1 MDEELE
7 RDPNVMVLGEDVGK
21 KGGVFG
27 ATEGLLAKY
36 GEKRVLDTPL
46 TEGMIAGAAM
56 GAAIYGLRPIAE
68 MQFADFVYPAFNQI
82 VSEISRMR
90 YRSNGAFGLP
100 MVIRMPYGGGV
111 HGALYHSQS
120 NEAYFTSTV
129 GLKVVAPGTPADAKG
144 LLKAAV
150 RDPDPVMFFEHK
162 KTYRLFKAE
171 VPDGD
176 HVVPIG
182 SAEVARSGK
191 DLSIFCY
198 GYMRTCA
205 LEAAETLARDDGVE
219 AEVVDL
225 RTLRPLDTATVL
237 ASVAQ
242 DRQGAGRARGE
253 PIRRLR
259 RRGRGLDCARSA
271 SSTWTDRSPAWPGRR
286 CRASRSTTSWR
297 TGSCSTPQKIVDAA
311 RTLAALLSRC
321 RARPSCWPI
330 QMDEA
335 YRFVHDRVQGLTDDE
350 FFWEPV
356 ADCWTVRLGA
366 DGRWHGDYAEP
377 DPDPPPFTTIAW
389 RLVHLAECKVMYH
402 EYAFGP
408 GTADLAGDRLGPHRG
423 RRDRELERGQRL
435 LVDALDGLTDAD
447 LDARPHD
454 QLGRRVADLADP
466 VDDDPPRSAPWRR
479 DRRPARSLP

>member
-1 MDEELE
+1 MAELNILEAIRTAMDEELE

-27 ATEGLLAKY
+27 ATEGLFAKY

-46 TEGMIAGAAM
+46 TEGMIAGAAA

-205 LEAAETLARDDGVE
+205 LEAAEMLARDDGVE

-225 RTLRPLDTATVL
+225 RTLRPLDTATVA
-237 ASVAQ
+237 ASV
-242 DRQGAGRARGE
+242 E
-253 PIRRLR
+253 
-259 RRGRGLDCARSA
+259 
-271 SSTWTDRSPAWPGRR
+271 
-286 CRASRSTTSWR
+286 R
-297 TGSCSTPQKIVDAA
+297 TGKALVVHEANRFGGFGAEVAAWIAQECFEQLDGPVTRLAGPEVPGVPFHHVLEDWFMLDAQRLSTRPA
-311 RTLAALLSRC
+311 RWPRTEPMPSATQLLAT
-321 RARPSCWPI
+321 

-335 YRFVHDRVQGLTDDE
+335 YRFVHDRVQGLTDEE

-356 ADCWTVRLGA
+356 PDSWTVRQG
-366 DGRWHGDYAEP
+366 
-377 DPDPPPFTTIAW
+377 
-389 RLVHLAECKVMYH
+389 
-402 EYAFGP
+402 
-408 GTADLAGDRLGPHRG
+408 RG
-423 RRDRELERGQRL
+423 RP
-435 LVDALDGLTDAD
+435 LVGGLRRSAIPIHRRSPPSPGAWCTSPS
-447 LDARPHD
+447 ARSCTTSTPSGRPRSP
-454 QLGRRVADLADP
+454 GRRSTRPTPRPLRSPSSSAGSASWSTRLAD
-466 VDDDPPRSAPWRR
+466 
-479 DRRPARSLP
+479 

>member
-1 MDEELE
+1 MAELNILEAIRTAMDEELE

-27 ATEGLLAKY
+27 ATEGLFAKY

-46 TEGMIAGAAM
+46 TEGMIAGAAA

-144 LLKAAV
+144 LLKASV

-171 VPDGD
+171 VPDGN
-176 HVVPIG
+176 HIVPIG

-205 LEAAETLARDDGVE
+205 LEAAEILARDDGVE
-219 AEVVDL
+219 AEIVDL
-225 RTLRPLDTATVL
+225 RTLRPLDTATVA
-237 ASVAQ
+237 ASVA
-242 DRQGAGRARGE
+242 
-253 PIRRLR
+253 
-259 RRGRGLDCARSA
+259 
-271 SSTWTDRSPAWPGRR
+271 
-286 CRASRSTTSWR
+286 R
-297 TGSCSTPQKIVDAA
+297 TGKALVVHEANRFGGFGAEVAAWIAQECFEQLDGPVTRLAGPEVPGVPFHHVLEDWFMLDSAKIVDAA
-311 RTLAALLSRC
+311 RTLAA
-321 RARPSCWPI
+321 
-330 QMDEA
+330 
-335 YRFVHDRVQGLTDDE
+335 Y
-350 FFWEPV
+350 
-356 ADCWTVRLGA
+356 
-366 DGRWHGDYAEP
+366 
-377 DPDPPPFTTIAW
+377 
-389 RLVHLAECKVMYH
+389 
-402 EYAFGP
+402 
-408 GTADLAGDRLGPHRG
+408 
-423 RRDRELERGQRL
+423 
-435 LVDALDGLTDAD
+435 
-447 LDARPHD
+447 
-454 QLGRRVADLADP
+454 
-466 VDDDPPRSAPWRR
+466 
-479 DRRPARSLP
+479 